1 MQEWLATLASLK
13 DLPFPPKCGA
23 NMRLIMAQT
32 GKAPPDHQ
40 KWPNGTRKQDVFSLL
55 FLEIQNSASLKN
67 RMCLLWCSEY
77 QSRAKRHLVGLLFF
91 WYHYYSKLCTIH
103 VKWLIDSL
111 PNAQSIDFCA
121 KTASRRLGGVSPK
134 SITKYL
140 LLCKSRNKMTFLPH
154 SILKTRKNRHFF
166 KMCERSELVT
176 FSLFF
181 CS

>member
-1 MQEWLATLASLK
+1 MACNSCFSKGSSLPAEMWRKHATYYGSDWQSPSWPSKMTERNAK
-13 DLPFPPKCGA
+13 
-23 NMRLIMAQT
+23 AQS
-32 GKAPPDHQ
+32 
-40 KWPNGTRKQDVFSLL
+40 RMFFSLL

-121 KTASRRLGGVSPK
+121 KSASRRLGGVSPK

-166 KMCERSELVT
+166 KMCKRNELVKI
-176 FSLFF
+176 SQFF